1 MRNSHTVIV
10 SYSEQMRSRY
20 GNMIYVQAK
29 YFLSEQ
35 MKWVSSMPQV
45 WAGQSMMCSFG

>member
-1 MRNSHTVIV
+1 
-10 SYSEQMRSRY
+10 MRSRY

-35 MKWVSSMPQV
+35 MKSVSSKIGRAHV
-45 WAGQSMMCSFG
+45 